1 MTIAHSN
8 IIAGVT
14 LAVVATLSWALN
26 FIAPYVTGAY
36 SIYDLMVIRFLIA
49 GALGVVVMV
58 LCRAQL
64 RCLRRNQQF
73 LAAGLGVIGYL
84 GYSTCIAAGVI
95 FGGPVLTPAFIGM
108 VPVLLA
114 LLSNA
119 TKKTLPWRRL
129 MIPLTFL
136 TGGLVLTNI
145 SSINQP
151 VAGHGSWLMG
161 LIFSVCAV
169 VLWLAFSLLNQSAL
183 EKLPA
188 NASGVWTGLM
198 MAGAGM
204 GTVCLLPVVQALDL
218 LKLPI
223 LGFSVSLAG
232 HLYVWGLVIAVM
244 SSLAGAWAWNAASH
258 RLPMVLSGQ
267 LISLESLFATLLGLL
282 FQSRLPTP
290 LEASGLA
297 AVLAGVVMAVRI
309 ILTSIDNSP
318 DTIEKLTSFAPDS
331 R

>member
-1 MTIAHSN
+1 MTTAHTN

-49 GALGVVVMV
+49 GALGAGVVV
-58 LCRAQL
+58 LYRAQL
-64 RCLRRNQQF
+64 RRLRRNQQL
-73 LAAGLGVIGYL
+73 LAASLGVIGYL

-114 LLSNA
+114 LLGNA

-129 MIPLTFL
+129 AIPLTFL
-136 TGGLVLTNI
+136 TGGLLLSNL

-151 VAGHGSWLMG
+151 MAGGGSWLLG
-161 LIFSVCAV
+161 LVFSISAV

-183 EKLPA
+183 DKLPA
-188 NASGVWTGLM
+188 NASGIWTGLM
-198 MAGAGM
+198 MAGGGM
-204 GTVCLLPVVQALDL
+204 GTLCLLPVVQALDL
-218 LKLPI
+218 LKLPS
-223 LGFSVSLAG
+223 LGFSISLAG
-232 HLYVWGLVIAVM
+232 PLYAWGLVIALM
-244 SSLAGAWAWNAASH
+244 SSLVGAWAWNAASR
-258 RLPMVLSGQ
+258 RLPMVLCGQ
-267 LISLESLFATLLGLL
+267 LIALESLFATLLGLL
-282 FQSRLPTP
+282 FHNRLPTL
-290 LEASGLA
+290 LETSGFA
-297 AVLAGVVMAVRI
+297 AVLIGVVMAVRI

-318 DTIEKLTSFAPDS
+318 STIRKLGAVCS
-331 R
+331 